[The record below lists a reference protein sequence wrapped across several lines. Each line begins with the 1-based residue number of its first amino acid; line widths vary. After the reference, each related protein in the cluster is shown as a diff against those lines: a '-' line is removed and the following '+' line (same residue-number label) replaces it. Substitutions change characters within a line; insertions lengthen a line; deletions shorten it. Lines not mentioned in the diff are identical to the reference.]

1 MEFFKIN
8 FFFFMNCNNFKNAQ
22 SNSCPHTLIPPC
34 FFFLIYFSPGLH
46 SIILGSEGGKSEYN
60 VFIIRISFRLE
71 CLFFFLLMSV
81 GFRLSIFVHNLHML
95 FWFCQVP
102 FLFDNFFFLSYWQT
116 FDAFKS
122 VNWLIHS
129 KMMGT
134 ALGSKINRN
143 SFSWI
148 SPTTFFYF
156 FCLYL
161 FIATVWRSQYFKKH
175 FYFHFGDFFFFFFF
189 VI

>member
-1 MEFFKIN
+1 
-8 FFFFMNCNNFKNAQ
+8 MNIM
-22 SNSCPHTLIPPC
+22 SL
-34 FFFLIYFSPGLH
+34 
-46 SIILGSEGGKSEYN
+46 
-60 VFIIRISFRLE
+60 FIIRISFRLE

-148 SPTTFFYF
+148 SPTTFFIF
-156 FCLYL
+156 FASTCLL
-161 FIATVWRSQYFKKH
+161 QQFEEVNILRNIFIFILVI
-175 FYFHFGDFFFFFFF
+175 FFFF